1 MTSSEYVCETHG
13 YRSWGTKCPACYPT
27 TTKADAGVVPYC
39 YYCSNPEDQCKCI
52 SKAIAPEGLPTIS
65 TSTFFFVS
73 NRSRNSITM
82 GRASGELME
91 LSEETLEKI
100 WKEYF

>member
-1 MTSSEYVCETHG
+1 MIATNSFVFQ
-13 YRSWGTKCPACYPT
+13 A
-27 TTKADAGVVPYC
+27 VP
-39 YYCSNPEDQCKCI
+39 
-52 SKAIAPEGLPTIS
+52 
-65 TSTFFFVS
+65 
-73 NRSRNSITM
+73 SRNSIVM